1 MFNNSKG
8 KLDKAKIFSFIP
20 TGEYYF
26 NRGIKAYDRFDM
38 KKAKK
43 YLKRAFELEPLE
55 PVIACQLAIV
65 HTEIGEY
72 EESNK
77 LLQMV
82 LAELDES
89 LTECY
94 YFMANND
101 AHLGL
106 FTEAYKN
113 AQLYLELDEV
123 GEFTEEAKELLDLI
137 GVEDDESF
145 SELVKQDEMIAQ
157 LDQARDLLQE
167 GLMSQAI
174 ELLEQTVKDYPELWP
189 AYNNLALAYFYE
201 GKTTK
206 AFDIIQYVLE
216 QSPGN
221 LHALCNLAVFLYYE
235 DKLEELEELLQ
246 ALDKVQPIHFE
257 HRYKLGATF
266 ALAGKYHQAYSW
278 LRHLQKYG
286 YEGDSSYYYWL
297 AKSAYFSGNHKVAME
312 AWEKLTKINPALS
325 QKEPWK
331 VTEEAITHFENE
343 DVTIMKWLTS
353 EHLENR
359 LYGIFLIS
367 VSTSKAVIYKQL
379 EQMDLDKFT
388 PFEKRY
394 LNYILQTELNPE
406 FTSYEDEIM
415 QGHEVAMVLFEKYQ
429 AQAWERRSLLLLW
442 FRAFFKMLENQTA
455 IKNPFA
461 LAGAIEYI
469 WLKTR
474 HNKKTQLEIAEEYAI
489 STSTLRKYV
498 RILENELE

>member
-38 KKAKK
+38 KQAKK
-43 YLKRAFELEPLE
+43 YLKRAFELEPLD
-55 PVIACQLAIV
+55 PIIACQLAIV

-72 EESNK
+72 EESNA
-77 LLQMV
+77 LLKMV
-82 LAELDES
+82 LEELDES

-94 YFMANND
+94 YFMANNF

-113 AQLYLELDEV
+113 ANLYLELDEV
-123 GEFTEEAKELLDLI
+123 GEFAEEAKELLDLI
-137 GVEDDESF
+137 GIEDEEIF
-145 SELVKQDEMIAQ
+145 SELVKQDEMIDH
-157 LDQARDLLQE
+157 LDQARSLLQE
-167 GLMSQAI
+167 GAFSQAI
-174 ELLEQTVKDYPELWP
+174 EILKQTVKDYPELWP

-201 GKTTK
+201 GKTEK
-206 AFDIIQYVLE
+206 AFEMIQYVLE

-235 DKLEELEELLQ
+235 EKLDELEELLQ

-266 ALAGKYHQAYSW
+266 ALTGRYHQAYYW

-286 YEGDSSYYYWL
+286 YEGDYSYYYWL
-297 AKSAYFSGNHKVAME
+297 AKSAYFSGNHRAASE
-312 AWEKLTKINPALS
+312 AWEKLIDLNPALA

-343 DVTIMKWLTS
+343 DVTIMRWLNS
-353 EHLENR
+353 EHVENR
-359 LYGIFLIS
+359 LYGIFLVS
-367 VSTSKAVIYKQL
+367 VSTSKVEIYKQL
-379 EQMDLDKFT
+379 EQMDLDRFT

-394 LNYILQTELNPE
+394 LTYILQTELNPE
-406 FTSYEDEIM
+406 FSSEGEIK

-442 FRAFFKMLENQTA
+442 FRAFFKMMENQSA
-455 IKNPFA
+455 ITNPFA
-461 LAGAIEYI
+461 LAGAVEYI

-474 HNKKTQLEIAEEYAI
+474 HNKKTQLEIAKEYAI